1 VESGT
6 GRAGRSAAWRVAA
19 VAAALLCAG
28 GGPSTP
34 CAAQPAGWRDLPPF
48 DRPGS
53 LAPNLAPTRHGL
65 LLTWLEPLAAPAVPG
80 HALRLARLEAGRW
93 SAPVTVA
100 SGDLFAN
107 WADFPALAEDRG
119 GGLYAHWL
127 AKTGPGKYAYS
138 ILVARSSDGG
148 RTWRT
153 LGPLHEDRTET
164 EHGFVS
170 FVREGDGVRAFWL
183 DGRETA
189 RGGDM
194 ALRTA
199 LLQGDRIGASEV
211 VDPRVCDCCQTA
223 AARVVT
229 GPVAAASVVAYRD
242 RSAEEVRDI
251 SLSRAEAGR
260 WTPPATAH
268 RDGWKIPGCPVNGP
282 VLAAGGVEPRLA
294 LAWFTAAD
302 QRPRVQ
308 VAFSGDAGRSFGA
321 PVVVDGERPLGRV
334 ALVKVP
340 GGDAI
345 VAWLAVAGQEGEIRV
360 RRVAPNG
367 GAGPPLTISAASQ
380 ARASGFPRLAVV
392 GDELV
397 VAWVAAGEPS
407 RLRVGSVAL
416 AAIPAA
422 R

>member
-1 VESGT
+1 VAGGVERV
-6 GRAGRSAAWRVAA
+6 GRGAAWRAA
-19 VAAALLCAG
+19 TVAAALLCG
-28 GGPSTP
+28 GGLSTP
-34 CAAQPAGWRDLPPF
+34 GAAQPRGWRDLPPL
-48 DRPGS
+48 DAPGS
-53 LAPNLAPTRHGL
+53 LAPNLTVTRHGL
-65 LLTWLEPLAAPAVPG
+65 LITWLEPLAAPGGHG

-107 WADFPALAEDRG
+107 WADFPALVEGHG
-119 GGLYAHWL
+119 GELYAHWL
-127 AKTGPGKYAYS
+127 ARTGAGKYAYS
-138 ILVARSSDGG
+138 ILVARSTDGG
-148 RTWRT
+148 RTWRA
-153 LGPLHEDRTET
+153 LGPLHDDRTET

-170 FVREGDGVRAFWL
+170 WVRDPEGVRAFWL

-189 RGGDM
+189 RGGAM

-199 LLQGDRIGASEV
+199 LLRGERIGVSEV

-223 AARVVT
+223 AARVAI
-229 GPVAAASVVAYRD
+229 GPAAAAPVVAYRD
-242 RSAEEVRDI
+242 RTEDEIRDI
-251 SLSRAEAGR
+251 AVSRAESGR
-260 WTPPATAH
+260 WSVPVAAH

-282 VLAAGGVEPRLA
+282 VLAASGAEPALA

-308 VAFSGDAGRSFGA
+308 VAFSRDGGKSFGA
-321 PVVVDGERPLGRV
+321 PALVDGDRPLGRV
-334 ALVKVP
+334 ALAMAP
-340 GGDAI
+340 SGEAL

-367 GAGPPLTISAASQ
+367 RAGPALTISAASQ

-416 AAIPAA
+416 AALPAA